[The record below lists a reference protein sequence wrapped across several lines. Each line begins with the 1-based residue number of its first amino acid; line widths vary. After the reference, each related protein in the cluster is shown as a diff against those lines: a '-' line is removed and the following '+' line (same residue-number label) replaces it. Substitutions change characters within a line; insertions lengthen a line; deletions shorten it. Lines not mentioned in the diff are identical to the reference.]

1 MIKQALIEGFK
12 KSTYGKN
19 EKDGERVFKNDLISE
34 INLGGDSD
42 SLDIEASVISEDLFS
57 EYLCKLNID
66 KKNKEVAYTNCTCS
80 AFEKNGYKKNNY
92 VCKHL
97 VATFYKLLRNLDE
110 DPELK
115 ERLGLYYNKEE
126 EIVKATESS
135 ILDFLLGENKRR
147 QELKFEVIINKISWT
162 GKIAAEF
169 KIGLQGMKSNKLYS
183 LKDIDGFLVAL
194 YNRIQINY
202 GKEFVF
208 DINKQKLSIKDKK
221 LIKFIELLKDIDLSG
236 TSFKKVEQKLVVGK
250 QITIPKA
257 LVKQFMS
264 IIKNHRVYLGS
275 GFYSRQLETEIIED
289 NIPVPL
295 NLKEIGNM
303 LKLEAPRGVPEPLT
317 DSDDVY
323 LYDAII
329 YIPPDEQV
337 EKLTPYIE
345 AFNHG
350 NAIFFT
356 KAEEDRVLREL
367 IPSMQKVTKD
377 IELSSS
383 ISNKVVIAPVSF
395 KFYFDKDDEIYL
407 DLKVSYNEYEFN
419 YFDTFTEKVIYRDSI
434 KEGKVIEKLRELG
447 FEEVNNRFVFF
458 KDEEYIFNFFK
469 EDILEL
475 QDIGD
480 VYYSDRFTGIKSLNQ
495 GSFSGE
501 VKKGKYD
508 YFEFKFK
515 LSDIPP
521 EESAL
526 ILRAF
531 RDNKKYYRLKS
542 GEFLDLEEIEMKKFL
557 RLLDSLENESNID
570 DNTIT
575 IHKSKGMYLEDY
587 LEEEDIKYIKGRR
600 GLKSLKNSLKNL
612 KAKDFP
618 LPDNIKANLRNYQK
632 DGYTWLRTL
641 DYLGFGGILGDEMGL
656 GKTLQTITFICSNLN
671 SKSLIIAP
679 TSLIYNWYS
688 EFKKFAPHIKVA
700 ILGGS
705 RSDREDLINDRNRY
719 DVLITTYNIV
729 KRDLDLYEDIE
740 FDYCILDEAQNIK
753 NSHSQAAKT
762 CKAIKAKTRFALTGT
777 PLENS
782 LMELW
787 SIFDFIMPG
796 YLYDEKKFTTR
807 YHRRLEEDEVIIK
820 ELTKLINPFILRRY
834 KKDVIKELPDKI
846 EKRLIVPM
854 DEEQKVVYGTFSKY
868 AEELIEQKVK
878 DDEFKNSKIEILSYI
893 TKLRQI
899 CLDPSVVMDNY
910 KGGSGKIDALL
921 ETVSQSIGE
930 GHKILVFSQFTSVL
944 KNIAASFKLNNI
956 SFSYLDGSTPSKVR
970 GKLVEDFNNDKD
982 TSVFLIS
989 LKAGGTGLNLTSADV
1004 VIHFDPWWNPAVE
1017 DQATDRAHRIGQKKI
1032 VEVIKM
1038 ISEGTIEEKILDL
1051 QEEKKKLIN
1060 KVVGEEVDL
1069 GDNFNSLQEEEIL
1082 SLFSK
1087 NY

>member
-1 MIKQALIEGFK
+1 MIKQALMEGFR

-19 EKDGERVFKNDLISE
+19 EADGERVFKNDLISDVSFNSDDE
-34 INLGGDSD
+34 FIN
-42 SLDIEASVISEDLFS
+42 IKATVISENLFS
-57 EYLCKLNID
+57 EYLCKFDIN
-66 KKNKEVAYTNCTCS
+66 KKNKETTLTHCTCND
-80 AFEKNGYKKNNY
+80 FEKKGYKKKGY
-92 VCKHL
+92 ACKHI
-97 VATFYKLLRNLDE
+97 VASFYKLLRSLEE
-110 DPELK
+110 DSSLK
-115 ERLGLYYNKEE
+115 DDLGLHNNKEE
-126 EIVKATESS
+126 LIKATESS
-135 ILDFLLGENKRR
+135 ILDLLLGENEIKH
-147 QELKFEVIINKISWT
+147 ELKFEVVINKIQWT

-169 KIGLQGMKSNKLYS
+169 KIGLQGMKSTKLYS

-194 YNRIQINY
+194 YNRIPINY
-202 GKEFVF
+202 GKDFTF
-208 DINKQKLSIKDKK
+208 DIKTQKLNSKDKK

-236 TSFKKVEQKLVVGK
+236 TSFKKVEQKLVSGK

-257 LVKQFMS
+257 LVRQFMS
-264 IIKNHRVYLGS
+264 IIKAHRVYLGS
-275 GFYSRQLETEIIED
+275 GFYSRQLETEIIE
-289 NIPVPL
+289 NSIPIPL
-295 NLKEIGNM
+295 NLKEVGNM
-303 LKLEAPRGVPEPLT
+303 IKLEAPRGVPEALT

-323 LYDAII
+323 LYDSII
-329 YIPPDEQV
+329 YLPPDKQV

-356 KAEEDRVLREL
+356 KAEEERVLREL
-367 IPSMQKVTKD
+367 IPSMQKITND
-377 IELSSS
+377 IGLSNS
-383 ISNKVVIAPVSF
+383 INNKVVIAPVKF

-407 DLKVSYNEYEFN
+407 TLKVAYNDYEFD

-434 KEGKVIEKLRELG
+434 KEGKVIEKLRALG
-447 FEEVNNRFVFF
+447 FEEVNNKFLFF

-469 EDILEL
+469 EDVTEL
-475 QDIGD
+475 QDIGE
-480 VYYSDRFTGIKSLNQ
+480 VYYSDRFTGIKSITK
-495 GSFSGE
+495 GSFSGD

-515 LSDIPP
+515 ISDISPD
-521 EESAL
+521 ESAL

-542 GEFLDLEEIEMKKFL
+542 GEFLDLEEIETKKFL
-557 RLLDSLENESNID
+557 RLLDSLENDSD
-570 DNTIT
+570 LTDNTIS

-587 LEEEDIKYIKGRR
+587 LEDEDIKYVKGRR

-612 KAKDFP
+612 KNKDFP
-618 LPDNIKANLRNYQK
+618 IPNNIQAELRNYQK
-632 DGYTWLRTL
+632 EGYTWLKTL

-656 GKTLQTITFICSNLN
+656 GKTLQTITFLCSNPK

-688 EFKKFAPHIKVA
+688 EFKKFTPHIKVA
-700 ILGGS
+700 MLIGN
-705 RSDREDLINDRNRY
+705 RNDREHLIESLGKY
-719 DVLITTYNIV
+719 DVLLTTYNLI
-729 KRDLDLYEDIE
+729 KRDLDLYEKLE
-740 FDYCILDEAQNIK
+740 FNYCILDEAQNIK
-753 NSHSQAAKT
+753 NSHSQSAKA
-762 CKAIKAKTRFALTGT
+762 CKSIKANTKFALTGT

-846 EKRLIVPM
+846 EKKLVIPM
-854 DEEQKVVYGTFSKY
+854 DEEQAVVYGTYSKY
-868 AEELIEQKVK
+868 AQELIEQKVK
-878 DDEFKNSKIEILSYI
+878 DDEFNNSKIEILSYI

-899 CLDPSVVMDNY
+899 CLDPSIVMDDY
-910 KGGSGKIDALL
+910 RGGSGKIEALL
-921 ETVSQSIGE
+921 ETVTQSIDE

-944 KNIAASFKLNNI
+944 KNISISFKRNNI
-956 SFSYLDGSTPSKVR
+956 SFSYLDGSTPSKAR
-970 GKLVEDFNNDKD
+970 GKLVEDFNNDT

-1017 DQATDRAHRIGQKKI
+1017 EQATDRAHRIGQKKV

-1038 ISEGTIEEKILDL
+1038 ISEGTIEEKIIDL
-1051 QEEKKKLIN
+1051 QQEKKKLIN
-1060 KVVGEEVDL
+1060 KVVGEEVEL
-1069 GDNFNSLQEEEIL
+1069 GETFNNLKEEEIL

-1087 NY
+1087 NSQ